1 MPPSLQAAQEA
12 LTQLTTERPESEP
25 LPEIQVRFFF
35 AKFVGRTVADF
46 VMILAGLMQLLQ
58 PQRCLAPLETFPV
71 VRVFFE
77 PSEGGRGRLASHAL
91 EDNSPAQ
98 AQAQA
103 QAGSF
108 MCSST
113 LQVQSS
119 MLTALPVYLVCS
131 RRKRQNKN
139 RWQRNET
146 NTAKNTREDEK
157 QTAGRKSH
165 TAIFRSS
172 PPSIHW
178 TLSSLRMS
186 ASKAV
191 LNRMQLALDAT
202 RPTPCGASRLV

>member
-113 LQVQSS
+113 LQLS
-119 MLTALPVYLVCS
+119 L
-131 RRKRQNKN
+131 
-139 RWQRNET
+139 
-146 NTAKNTREDEK
+146 
-157 QTAGRKSH
+157 
-165 TAIFRSS
+165 
-172 PPSIHW
+172 IHI
-178 TLSSLRMS
+178 
-186 ASKAV
+186 
-191 LNRMQLALDAT
+191 
-202 RPTPCGASRLV
+202 